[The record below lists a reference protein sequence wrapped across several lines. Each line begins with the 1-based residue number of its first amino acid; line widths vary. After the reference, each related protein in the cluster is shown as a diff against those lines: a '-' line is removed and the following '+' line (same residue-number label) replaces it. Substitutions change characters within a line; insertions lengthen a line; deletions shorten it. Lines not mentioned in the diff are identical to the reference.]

1 MGSINE
7 KLAYLKET
15 KNKIKEAIIA
25 KGVAVDDNTTF
36 TSYPNKIA
44 QIETGTKINNQDK
57 TITANGSYTADEG
70 YTGLGTVTV
79 NVSSET
85 PVGDFIKVTEETF
98 VRPTFTTSSQNG
110 SLGGDKFAVISTS
123 GENLWQS
130 CDNDENP
137 LTSFADAIIYNPE
150 PLKITN
156 IKITDEYMSPDGYYW
171 QPKKASISASYDG
184 STWETL
190 LEDNTGTRNY
200 DLSDNKGYYYYYK
213 IIAEENVAELSSYDG
228 VQVGEVHITGKYLK
242 NKI

>member
-7 KLAYLKET
+7 KLTYLKET
-15 KNKIKEAIIA
+15 KNKIKEAIVA

-36 TSYPNKIA
+36 RSYPDKITEI
-44 QIETGTKINNQDK
+44 QTGTPINNQDK
-57 TITANGSYTADEG
+57 TITANGSYTADKG

-98 VRPTFTTSSQNG
+98 VRPTFTTSSENG

-123 GENLWQS
+123 GENLWES

-156 IKITDEYMSPDGYYW
+156 INITDNYMTPYGHYW
-171 QPKKASISASYDG
+171 QPKTASISASYDG
-184 STWETL
+184 STWENL

-213 IIAEENVAELSSYDG
+213 IIAEQNEELFLYDG
-228 VQVGEVHITGKYLK
+228 VQVGEVHITGKYLR

>member
-7 KLAYLKET
+7 KLTYLKET
-15 KNKIKEAIIA
+15 KNKIKEAIVA

-36 TSYPNKIA
+36 RSYPDKITEI
-44 QIETGTKINNQDK
+44 QIGTPINNQDK

-98 VRPTFTTSSQNG
+98 VRPTFTTSSENG

-123 GENLWQS
+123 GENLWES

-156 IKITDEYMSPDGYYW
+156 IEITDNYMTPYGHYW
-171 QPKKASISASYDG
+171 QPKTASISASYDG
-184 STWETL
+184 STWENL

-200 DLSDNKGYYYYYK
+200 NLSDNKGYYYYYK
-213 IIAEENVAELSSYDG
+213 IIAEKNEDLSSYDG
-228 VQVGEVHITGKYLK
+228 VVVGEIHITGKYLK